1 MKKLILFISVFV
13 LGAVLL
19 NAQEFRIT
27 IPEIE
32 GITVSRLPQM
42 FRSQI
47 KYVASDGQKSKIKP
61 TLPVVIKIKGKDF
74 ELLDTTKMI
83 GVINLES
90 PEMKHIL
97 EAIEKDSV
105 EVTFYSEQYE
115 TVSEKVKL
123 RLPCL
128 ISVRYNLNQRIS
140 D

>member
-1 MKKLILFISVFV
+1 
-13 LGAVLL
+13 
-19 NAQEFRIT
+19 
-27 IPEIE
+27 
-32 GITVSRLPQM
+32 
-42 FRSQI
+42 
-47 KYVASDGQKSKIKP
+47 
-61 TLPVVIKIKGKDF
+61 
-74 ELLDTTKMI
+74 
-83 GVINLES
+83 
-90 PEMKHIL
+90 MKHIL